1 MATPIARGEV
11 VYATTNQGGGGFV
24 RLSAGAGGVTATP
37 LHFDKKIGLGKGGV
51 VLIGDHLYGANA
63 QGLMA
68 IRWESGAIAWQ
79 HRSVGAASVIAAEG
93 RLYVRGEGG
102 EVALVDVSPAA
113 YQERGRFTPVE
124 PPDRGKAGAWPHPVI
139 ADGRL
144 YLRDIGVLWAYDI
157 RAPKP

>member
-1 MATPIARGEV
+1 MATPIARGDV

-79 HRSVGAASVIAAEG
+79 HRSVGAASVIAA
-93 RLYVRGEGG
+93 
-102 EVALVDVSPAA
+102 
-113 YQERGRFTPVE
+113 
-124 PPDRGKAGAWPHPVI
+124 KAGCMFAV
-139 ADGRL
+139 
-144 YLRDIGVLWAYDI
+144 
-157 RAPKP
+157 RAAKSRSST